1 MSNTIKTNI
10 MRVNY
15 FENEKG
21 DVTITLDD
29 EPIAI
34 CPDVPTAVKLTAA
47 YRSLTMRVDVLTK
60 MREEMHNKIMV
71 QWEKDFGSIHN
82 DQKMDDYTMSGFIR
96 EVLKCGEGN

>member
-1 MSNTIKTNI
+1 

-34 CPDVPTAVKLTAA
+34 CPDVQTAVKLTAA
-47 YRSLTMRVDVLTK
+47 YRSLTMRC
-60 MREEMHNKIMV
+60 I
-71 QWEKDFGSIHN
+71 
-82 DQKMDDYTMSGFIR
+82 GFQD
-96 EVLKCGEGN
+96 